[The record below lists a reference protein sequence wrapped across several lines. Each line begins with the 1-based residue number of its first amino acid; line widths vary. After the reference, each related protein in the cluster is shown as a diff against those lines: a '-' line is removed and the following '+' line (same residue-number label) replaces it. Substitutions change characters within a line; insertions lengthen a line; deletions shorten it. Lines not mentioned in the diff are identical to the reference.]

1 MFFVITR
8 GMVSG
13 ASILK
18 IRSRWLTKIAAFA
31 AVTTFR
37 LLFATCRK
45 RFVGDMLAHGVET
58 DFDPTVA
65 EHFVLCVWHDA
76 LLLPTFAAPKVLR
89 KQCCCLVSK
98 HQDGSYLADAMAWMD
113 YSTVRGSSK
122 KGGAEALRS
131 LVTET
136 AGKHIIITP
145 DGPQGPRRQMKLGAI
160 FVAAHS
166 HHRLLPGAFVAKR
179 GIRIRGS
186 WTDLVIPLPFTTIYL
201 VTGKP
206 IAVPEDV
213 SRDDLDQYVRAAQS
227 AMDEVNE
234 EAERRFGSGHVP
246 DFVPRKK
253 SLRKAA

>member
-1 MFFVITR
+1 M
-8 GMVSG
+8 
-13 ASILK
+13 K
-18 IRSRWLTKIAAFA
+18 IRSRWLTKFAAFM

-45 RFVGDMLAHGVET
+45 RYVGDVLEHGVDT
-58 DFDPTVA
+58 DFDPEAA

-98 HQDGSYLADAMAWMD
+98 HQDGSYLADAMSWMD

-131 LVTET
+131 LVTDT

-145 DGPQGPRRQMKLGAI
+145 DGPQGPRRQMKSGAI

-179 GIRIRGS
+179 SFRVRGS
-186 WTDLVIPLPFTTIYL
+186 WTDLVIPFPFTTIYL
-201 VTGKP
+201 VLGTP
-206 IAVPEDV
+206 IHVPEDV
-213 SRDDLDQYVRAAQS
+213 SRENMGKYIQAAQT
-227 AMDEVNE
+227 AMEQINE
-234 EAERRFGSGHVP
+234 EAERRFGAGKVA
-246 DFVPRKK
+246 DFVPKRKVA
-253 SLRKAA
+253 RKAA